1 MPRLFVAV
9 PMPEEIALELDRLGA
24 GLPGV
29 RWTDPTDYHLT
40 LRFIGE
46 VDHATFYEI
55 GEALAGVSLAPFEL
69 SLKGLGTFPPRGLP
83 HTLWAGVDT
92 NESLVPLKR
101 RIDRTL
107 REIGLESERR
117 NFVPHVTLGRIRE
130 PIPEA
135 RFGAWL
141 TRRSLFRTASFPV
154 SGFNLY
160 SSLLRPEGALH
171 HVEASYDFVTGVM
184 ERV

>member
-9 PMPEEIALELDRLGA
+9 HMPEEIALELDRLGA

-29 RWTDPTDYHLT
+29 RWTDPSDYHLT

-46 VDHATFYEI
+46 VDALTFYEV

-69 SLKGLGTFPPRGLP
+69 ALKGLGTFPPRGQP
-83 HTLWAGVDT
+83 HTLWAGVEDAM
-92 NESLVPLKR
+92 SLLALKR

-107 REIGLESERR
+107 REVGLEAERR
-117 NFVPHVTLGRIRE
+117 NFVPHVTLGRLRE
-130 PIPEA
+130 PAPEA
-135 RFGAWL
+135 RFGSWL
-141 TRRSLFRTASFPV
+141 AARALFRTASFPV
-154 SGFNLY
+154 SSFNLY
-160 SSLLRPEGALH
+160 SSLLRPEGAEH
-171 HVEASYDFVTGVM
+171 HVEASYDFVTGIM